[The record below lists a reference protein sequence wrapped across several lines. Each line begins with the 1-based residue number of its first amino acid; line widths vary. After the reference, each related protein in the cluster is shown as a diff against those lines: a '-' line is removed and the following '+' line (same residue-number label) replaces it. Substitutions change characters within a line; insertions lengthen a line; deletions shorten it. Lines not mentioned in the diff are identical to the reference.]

1 VSIAAQ
7 ALRLCTVAILGT
19 LALGLT
25 RGIPRLPPAPKTES
39 GVAACHAPEPALP
52 GETPVRFIGTEQAR
66 ALAGTPGVMFVDC
79 RPVEQ
84 FEEGHVSGAIH
95 APLPKVQVPRA
106 LLDSL
111 TGAATV
117 ITYCDAA
124 GASTAPAL
132 RGSASSQ
139 CERSLKMA
147 HLLIDAGLHDV
158 RVLEGGMPA
167 WLQHGFP
174 AESGTCAQCG
184 EANQ

>member
-1 VSIAAQ
+1 MSIAAQ
-7 ALRLCTVAILGT
+7 TLRLCTVAILGT
-19 LALGLT
+19 LVLGLT
-25 RGIPRLPPAPKTES
+25 RGVPRLPPAPKTEA
-39 GVAACHAPEPALP
+39 GVAACHAPEAALP
-52 GETPVRFIGTEQAR
+52 GEVAVRFINTEQAR

-84 FEEGHVSGAIH
+84 FEEGHVSGAVH
-95 APLPKVQVPRA
+95 APLPKAQVPRA

-111 TGAATV
+111 AGAATV

-124 GASTAPAL
+124 T
-132 RGSASSQ
+132 Q

-147 HLLIDAGLHDV
+147 RLLIDAGLKDV

-167 WLQHGFP
+167 WLEHGFP
-174 AESGTCAQCG
+174 AESGTCAACG

>member
-1 VSIAAQ
+1 MSIAAQ
-7 ALRLCTVAILGT
+7 ALRLCTVAILGA
-19 LALGLT
+19 LVLGLT
-25 RGIPRLPPAPKTES
+25 HGLPHLAAPPKTEA

-52 GETPVRFIGTEQAR
+52 GETAVRFIGTEQAR

-84 FEEGHVSGAIH
+84 FEDGHVSGAIH
-95 APLPKVQVPRA
+95 APLPQTQVPRA

-111 TGAATV
+111 AGAATV
-117 ITYCDAA
+117 ITYCDAR
-124 GASTAPAL
+124 T
-132 RGSASSQ
+132 Q

-147 HLLIDAGLHDV
+147 RLLMVAGVHDV

-167 WLQHGFP
+167 WLEHGFP
-174 AESGTCAQCG
+174 AESGTCAQC

>member
-1 VSIAAQ
+1 MSIAAQ

-19 LALGLT
+19 LVLGLT
-25 RGIPRLPPAPKTES
+25 RGIPSLPPPPKTES

-52 GETPVRFIGTEQAR
+52 GEIAVRFIGTEQAR

-95 APLPKVQVPRA
+95 APLPKTAIPRA

-124 GASTAPAL
+124 T
-132 RGSASSQ
+132 Q

-147 HLLIDAGLHDV
+147 RLLIDAGLHDV
-158 RVLEGGMPA
+158 RVLEGGMPE
-167 WLQHGFP
+167 WLRHGFP
-174 AESGTCAQCG
+174 AESGTCATCG